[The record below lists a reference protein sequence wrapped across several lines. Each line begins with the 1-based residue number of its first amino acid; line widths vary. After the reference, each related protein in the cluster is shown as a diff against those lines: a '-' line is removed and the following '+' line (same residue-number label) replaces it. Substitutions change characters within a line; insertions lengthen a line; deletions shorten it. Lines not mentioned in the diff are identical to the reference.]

1 MRNPRRT
8 LHFKSLWVVLCLVAG
23 MTQGCARRDP
33 LQPTDATGSSSSAER
48 TLPFHQSPDQVSD
61 DSARPAVPTD
71 RNLETGRP
79 FHGVAQTRTLPP
91 GTLITVRLDD
101 SLSLARI
108 HPGDAFT
115 ASVAG
120 PLTLHGE
127 ILVESGVTVS
137 GRVEAVQPSA
147 NREGLSPDPGYV
159 RLTLNVMTV
168 DGRPIV
174 LRTSSLFAKGTFA
187 AEKSSTT
194 GANEKSDGLR
204 VLKGRRLTF
213 RLTAPITFAD
223 PRPVAH
229 LEYPYSSNQ

>member
-1 MRNPRRT
+1 MRNPRWT
-8 LHFKSLWVVLCLVAG
+8 LHVKSAWVVVCLVAG
-23 MTQGCARRDP
+23 MSQGCARRDP
-33 LQPTDATGSSSSAER
+33 LQPTEGTASSSSVEQ

-71 RNLETGRP
+71 HNVETGRP
-79 FHGVAQTRTLPP
+79 FRGVAQSRTLPP

-127 ILVESGVTVS
+127 IVVESGAPVS
-137 GRVEAVQPSA
+137 GRVEAIQPSA
-147 NREGLSPDPGYV
+147 NRAGLRPDAGYV

-174 LRTSSLFAKGTFA
+174 LRTSSLFAKGTFV

-194 GANEKSDGLR
+194 GAIEKSDGLR

-223 PRPVAH
+223 PRPVAQV
-229 LEYPYSSNQ
+229 EYPYSSNQ

>member
-1 MRNPRRT
+1 MCNPRWT
-8 LHFKSLWVVLCLVAG
+8 HLKSASVVLCLVAG

-33 LQPTDATGSSSSAER
+33 LQPTDAATSNSSAQQ

-61 DSARPAVPTD
+61 DSARPAVPAD

-79 FHGVAQTRTLPP
+79 FHGVEKTRTLPP

-108 HPGDAFT
+108 RAGDAFT

-120 PLTLHGE
+120 PLTLRGE
-127 ILVESGVTVS
+127 ILVESGVPVS

-147 NREGLSPDPGYV
+147 NRAGLRPDPGYV

-168 DGRPIV
+168 DGRPIA
-174 LRTSSLFAKGTFA
+174 LQTSSLFAKGTFT
-187 AEKSSTT
+187 AEKSSAT
-194 GANEKSDGLR
+194 GANQNSDGLR

-213 RLTAPITFAD
+213 RLTAPVTFAD
-223 PRPVAH
+223 PRPVAR
-229 LEYPYSSNQ
+229 LEYPHSSNQ